1 MKKKIENVY
10 VFTTYGRNAH
20 KWFFFLKN
28 QQKLIIGT
36 KVKFYLKYND

>member
-1 MKKKIENVY
+1 MCMFSQSMVEMLIND
-10 VFTTYGRNAH
+10 
-20 KWFFFLKN
+20 FFFLKN